1 MSIVNIDQ
9 GFLKREAL
17 FVYGDVAEL
26 ADAAD
31 SKSVGGDIVRVRI
44 PPSLH
49 NAVVAKLVDAPRPER
64 GP

>member
-9 GFLKREAL
+9 GFLKREAF

-26 ADAAD
+26 VDAAD
-31 SKSVGGDIVRVRI
+31 SKSVGGDTVRVRI
-44 PPSLH
+44 PLSPH

-64 GP
+64 GS